1 MREFKADINDIV
13 NEYKNLNE
21 DIMKDDNLTD
31 GEVLD
36 LIYNYVEDLTEY
48 EILTNP
54 ILNDL
59 IKILKDNDTGIYH
72 N

>member
-1 MREFKADINDIV
+1 ME
-13 NEYKNLNE
+13 
-21 DIMKDDNLTD
+21 DDNLTD

-36 LIYNYVEDLTEY
+36 LIYEWVKGKTEY

-54 ILNDL
+54 ILNEL
-59 IKILKDNDTGIYH
+59 IAILEENTNG